1 MTRGASPILIL
12 HADDDE
18 QKLSKVKSVSL
29 SSGSGCLVHVRVI
42 YGKEGELAVK
52 SY

>member
-1 MTRGASPILIL
+1 MTRGASPVLIL

-18 QKLSKVKSVSL
+18 QKLSKVCL